1 MIYYDNAATTKVY
14 DECVEILTEY
24 NQNRYFNPSALY
36 KEASDIKLLI
46 DSARESIKK
55 RLRAPEGNLYFTSSG
70 SEADNTALFGVRKQ
84 KGQTVIVGEGEHDA
98 VYNSALQL
106 KNDGYTVEFAPIKSN
121 GQIDV
126 EKLGDMLNPDV
137 CLVSVMHVSN
147 ETGAIN
153 DLESISALIKERAPR
168 AIFHSD
174 GVQAYGKIDINLR
187 ASGVDMYT
195 ISGHKIHAPKGVG
208 ALWIKKGVTVRPL
221 IFGGGQEGGFRSSTE
236 NVAGIMAFKTAS
248 DRIFGNFEENNS
260 TKSQIKEYLKA
271 YICQNVADTVV
282 LSPDDGASHI
292 LTLAFKN
299 LRGEVLLHA
308 LEKKCV
314 LVGIGSA
321 CSSHR
326 ESRFKKLLNL
336 DGEHRDGIVRL
347 SFSEFNT
354 LDEAKEAV
362 KIIADTANEWN
373 RFVRK

>member
-1 MIYYDNAATTKVY
+1 
-14 DECVEILTEY
+14 
-24 NQNRYFNPSALY
+24 
-36 KEASDIKLLI
+36 
-46 DSARESIKK
+46 
-55 RLRAPEGNLYFTSSG
+55 
-70 SEADNTALFGVRKQ
+70 
-84 KGQTVIVGEGEHDA
+84 
-98 VYNSALQL
+98 
-106 KNDGYTVEFAPIKSN
+106 
-121 GQIDV
+121 
-126 EKLGDMLNPDV
+126 
-137 CLVSVMHVSN
+137 
-147 ETGAIN
+147 
-153 DLESISALIKERAPR
+153 
-168 AIFHSD
+168 
-174 GVQAYGKIDINLR
+174 
-187 ASGVDMYT
+187 MYT

-221 IFGGGQEGGFRSSTE
+221 IFGGGQESGFRSSTE

-248 DRIFGNFEENNS
+248 DRIFGNFEANNS
-260 TKSQIKEYLKA
+260 IKSQIKEYLKS

-308 LEKKCV
+308 LEKKSV

-336 DGEHRDGIVRL
+336 DADHRDGIVRL

-354 LDEAKEAV
+354 LDEAKEAA

>member
-14 DECVEILTEY
+14 PECIEILTQY

-46 DSARESIKK
+46 DGARKKKKK

-106 KNDGYTVEFAPIKSN
+106 KNDGFNVEFAPIKSD
-121 GQIDV
+121 GGIDI
-126 EKLGDMLNPDV
+126 EKLADMLNPNV

-147 ETGAIN
+147 ETGAIH
-153 DLESISALIKERAPR
+153 DLESISALIKEKAPR

-208 ALWIKKGVTVRPL
+208 ALWIKKGDTIRPL
-221 IFGGGQEGGFRSSTE
+221 IFGGGQESGFRSSTE

-260 TKSQIKEYLKA
+260 IKSQIKEYLKS

-308 LEKKCV
+308 LEKKSV

-336 DGEHRDGIVRL
+336 DADHRDGIVRL

-354 LDEAKEAV
+354 LDEAKEAA